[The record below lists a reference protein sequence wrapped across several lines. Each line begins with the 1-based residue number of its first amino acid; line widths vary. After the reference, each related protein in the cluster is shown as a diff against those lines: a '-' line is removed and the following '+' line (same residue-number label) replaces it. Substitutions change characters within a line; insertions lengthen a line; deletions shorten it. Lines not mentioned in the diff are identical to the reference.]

1 MVYRRISKPLAR
13 FLSRFSVNPNLITII
28 ATILGIL
35 AGFVIFYGRI
45 YLGIVIIFVSQIL
58 DCTDGDLA
66 RLTGKVTT
74 VGGYL
79 DRVFDRFVDSAIII
93 GIIALNP
100 GELWFA
106 GVFAIVGS
114 FGVSI
119 SRAMAEAYGIECKV
133 GLGGRDTR
141 IAIIMLGL
149 FLREYLITLVII
161 AVLGFMTTLH
171 RMFYSVRELRD
182 H

>member
-1 MVYRRISKPLAR
+1 
-13 FLSRFSVNPNLITII
+13 
-28 ATILGIL
+28 
-35 AGFVIFYGRI
+35 
-45 YLGIVIIFVSQIL
+45 
-58 DCTDGDLA
+58 
-66 RLTGKVTT
+66 